1 MSVRQ
6 VPRKKKGCRAKNK
19 ARRPQRQLM
28 SLSLRKTHI
37 MNLCVLELT
46 NIHGF
51 KQSILLNIFLAKE
64 CSPSNLWLSLTT
76 DIKTLISTRSWAR
89 PRLHLLRL
97 CHWWME
103 KREPRALCFDPYFL
117 LLFPD
122 LGVISQAQWFFPL
135 KNALSLLPTFNF
147 SASVLLTSVNC
158 VHTYAHTYPWSPC
171 YNVHIHNSHS

>member
-6 VPRKKKGCRAKNK
+6 VPRKKGCRARNQ

-37 MNLCVLELT
+37 MNLCVLELA

-97 CHWWME
+97 CHWWNGE
-103 KREPRALCFDPYFL
+103 KGTTGYL
-117 LLFPD
+117 LWP
-122 LGVISQAQWFFPL
+122 
-135 KNALSLLPTFNF
+135 LLPSTVSRFGSHFSSTVILSSEKCSLPSSYLQLFCLSSFNL
-147 SASVLLTSVNC
+147 SKVCAHICTHIPLL
-158 VHTYAHTYPWSPC
+158 PLL
-171 YNVHIHNSHS
+171 

>member
-6 VPRKKKGCRAKNK
+6 VPRKKGCWASSK

-37 MNLCVLELT
+37 MNLCILELT

-51 KQSILLNIFLAKE
+51 KRSIFLNIYLAKE
-64 CSPSNLWLSLTT
+64 CSSDLWLSLTT
-76 DIKTLISTRSWAR
+76 DIKTLISIWNWAW
-89 PRLHLLRL
+89 PHLHLLRL

-103 KREPRALCFDPYFL
+103 KREPQAIYFDPYLL

-122 LGVISQAQWFFPL
+122 LGVISQAQWFLPL
-135 KNALSLLPTFNF
+135 KNALFLLPTFNF
-147 SASVLLTSVNC
+147 STSVLLTSVRC
-158 VHTYAHTYPWSPC
+158 VHTYAHTHPCPLC